1 MSCIGIVY
9 HGLYG
14 QCLDYRHVDQKRR
27 YVGQDGK
34 EKAEMTYK
42 FEEYVN
48 ENKDTDYALP
58 WSEWLKQQELKEA
71 A

>member
-1 MSCIGIVY
+1 
-9 HGLYG
+9 
-14 QCLDYRHVDQKRR
+14 
-27 YVGQDGK
+27 
-34 EKAEMTYK
+34 MTYK